1 MRERFPRRGSSA
13 VANDLA
19 QSIEQTLGPLV
30 GVVLASVSVD
40 LETKRVGKTPDT
52 VSVLDLPA
60 IADNLAVQL
69 RLLVGREM
77 AEAAA
82 QQVRMLR

>member
-1 MRERFPRRGSSA
+1 M
-13 VANDLA
+13 ANELA

-52 VSVLDLPA
+52 VSILDLPE

>member
-1 MRERFPRRGSSA
+1 M
-13 VANDLA
+13 ANDLA

>member
-1 MRERFPRRGSSA
+1 M
-13 VANDLA
+13 ANELA

-40 LETKRVGKTPDT
+40 LETKRIGRDPDT
-52 VSVLDLPA
+52 VNILDLPA
-60 IADNLAVQL
+60 LADNLAVQL

>member
-1 MRERFPRRGSSA
+1 M
-13 VANDLA
+13 ANELA

-40 LETKRVGKTPDT
+40 LETKRIGKDPDT

-82 QQVRMLR
+82 QQVRSLR

>member
-1 MRERFPRRGSSA
+1 M
-13 VANDLA
+13 ANELA

-30 GVVLASVSVD
+30 GVVLASVSVE
-40 LETKRVGKTPDT
+40 LETKRVGKDPDT
-52 VSVLDLPA
+52 VNVLDLPA

-82 QQVRMLR
+82 QQVRSLR

>member
-1 MRERFPRRGSSA
+1 M
-13 VANDLA
+13 ANELA

-30 GVVLASVSVD
+30 GVVLASVSVE
-40 LETKRVGKTPDT
+40 LETKRVGKDPDT
-52 VSVLDLPA
+52 VNVLDLPA

-82 QQVRMLR
+82 QQVRRLR

>member
-1 MRERFPRRGSSA
+1 M
-13 VANDLA
+13 ANELA

-30 GVVLASVSVD
+30 GVVLAGVSVE
-40 LETKRVGKTPDT
+40 LETKRIGKDPDT

-82 QQVRMLR
+82 QQVRCLR

>member
-1 MRERFPRRGSSA
+1 M
-13 VANDLA
+13 ANELA
-19 QSIEQTLGPLV
+19 HSIEQTLGPLV

-40 LETKRVGKTPDT
+40 LETKRVGKDPET
-52 VSVLDLPA
+52 VSILDLPA

>member
-1 MRERFPRRGSSA
+1 M
-13 VANDLA
+13 ANELA

-40 LETKRVGKTPDT
+40 LETKRIGKDPDT
-52 VSVLDLPA
+52 VNILDLPA
-60 IADNLAVQL
+60 LADNLAVQL

>member
-1 MRERFPRRGSSA
+1 M
-13 VANDLA
+13 ANELA

-30 GVVLASVSVD
+30 GMVLASVSVD

-52 VSVLDLPA
+52 VSILDLPE

-69 RLLVGREM
+69 RLLVGCEM

>member
-1 MRERFPRRGSSA
+1 MPNA
-13 VANDLA
+13 LA

-30 GVVLASVSVD
+30 GVVLAGVSVD
-40 LETKRVGKTPDT
+40 LETKRIGKDADT
-52 VSVLDLPA
+52 IDILDLPV
-60 IADNLAVQL
+60 IADNLEVQL

-82 QQVRMLR
+82 RQVRMLR

>member
-1 MRERFPRRGSSA
+1 M
-13 VANDLA
+13 ANDLA

-40 LETKRVGKTPDT
+40 LETKRIGKDPDT
-52 VSVLDLPA
+52 VSILDLPA
-60 IADNLAVQL
+60 LADNLAVQL

>member
-1 MRERFPRRGSSA
+1 M
-13 VANDLA
+13 ANELA

-40 LETKRVGKTPDT
+40 LETKRIGKDPDS
-52 VSVLDLPA
+52 VNVLDLPA

-82 QQVRMLR
+82 QQVRSLR

>member
-1 MRERFPRRGSSA
+1 M
-13 VANDLA
+13 ANDLA

-30 GVVLASVSVD
+30 GVVLASVSVE
-40 LETKRVGKTPDT
+40 LETKRVGKDPET
-52 VSVLDLPA
+52 VSILDLPA